1 MFIDQSFVG
10 VHNSCSEMIK
20 PWVWMSIKMNLVVRG
35 SKAVHSLDCF
45 EDIENRSLEMQS
57 ILRMTHNNQFQ

>member
-1 MFIDQSFVG
+1 MFRNDKTLGLDEHQNEFG
-10 VHNSCSEMIK
+10 GPC
-20 PWVWMSIKMNLVVRG
+20 